1 MNLEFTVPE
10 RRDWKTECGDVSGEG
25 VTMEGFVGVTEGRLG
40 VTGVGIAGVT
50 GIAGVGGGLRVV
62 GVLGVTDGPPLPPPP
77 PPPPP
82 PPEHIFPHPKVVQ
95 LVHEALQKLHL
106 CKQLS
111 K

>member
-10 RRDWKTECGDVSGEG
+10 RRDWKTECGDAAGEG
-25 VTMEGFVGVTEGRLG
+25 IVIEGFVGVTEGRFGVTGIGIVG
-40 VTGVGIAGVT
+40 VTGVG
-50 GIAGVGGGLRVV
+50 GVGGGV
-62 GVLGVTDGPPLPPPP
+62 GVAGLLGVTDGGPPPLPPPT
-77 PPPPP
+77 P
-82 PPEHIFPHPKVVQ
+82 PPEHIFPHPNVVQ